1 MFISTKHPHLG
12 SFASDTHEAT
22 LLSPPPVPPLKA
34 PAYAWLAI
42 SVGAPIGE
50 LLTGKHT
57 TLSVHTGLYFS
68 DTLYGH
74 DKGPFIPHIA
84 LWSIPPIE
92 TITATI
98 GSSTKYF
105 MPSFGIQE
113 KATMGALNIGQSAP
127 IAVSLPVGFMQVQ
140 QCQDIGGVGL
150 VAPTGVVLCIP
161 ATRLVGFTWSDFFAG
176 AIGMIG
182 DLLAAAIGSL
192 IGKILTGNRFFTR
205 ISGRI
210 SGQVAPTL
218 MRRLR
223 IGETVARD
231 ISSNT
236 LQGLFTL
243 ALGTYFTIL
252 QNIASSEYVP
262 DWMRY
267 AIIASSPTHP
277 ISIGLLFGQLGDAV
291 GSSSET
297 GGRRPNIWE

>member
-12 SFASDTHEAT
+12 SFASDSHEAT
-22 LLSPPPVPPLKA
+22 LLSPPAPPMKA

-42 SVGAPIGE
+42 SAGAPVGE
-50 LLTGKHT
+50 LLTGKYT
-57 TLSVHTGLYFS
+57 ILNVHTGLCFS

-84 LWSIPPIE
+84 LWPIPPIE
-92 TITATI
+92 TITTTI

-105 MPSFGIQE
+105 MPSFAIQE

-127 IAVSLPVGFMQVQ
+127 IAVSFPVGFMLVQ

-150 VAPTGVVLCIP
+150 VAPTGIVLCIP
-161 ATRLVGFTWSDFFAG
+161 ATRLVGFTWGDFFAG

-192 IGKILTGNRFFTR
+192 IGKFLTSSRFFTR
-205 ISGRI
+205 IS
-210 SGQVAPTL
+210 SQVAPII

-223 IGETVARD
+223 IGEALAREL
-231 ISSNT
+231 SSNT
-236 LQGLFTL
+236 IQGLFTL

-252 QNIASSEYVP
+252 QNIASSENVP

-267 AIIASSPTHP
+267 AIIAASPAHP
-277 ISIGLLFGQLGDAV
+277 VSIGLLFGQLGSAV
-291 GSSSET
+291 GSPPQT